1 MNPKGRKRKPEDD
14 EAAVIRARILQL
26 RRTGM
31 SFREIGSLV
40 ERDVSTVHH
49 HYRKALLDLQEH
61 TLELAEM
68 VRVEELD
75 RLDMLFQKWWPL
87 AIGETI
93 TGNLDGEAA
102 RIVLQVSDR
111 RRRLMG
117 ADPPSKVAQ
126 TKPDGSPP
134 DQPTAE
140 PDAGLA
146 RLLELIDAARARGSD
161 ASRGDADGDPSE

>member
-1 MNPKGRKRKPEDD
+1 MNPDGRKRKPEDD
-14 EAAVIRARILQL
+14 EAAVIRARVLEL

-31 SFREIGSLV
+31 SFREIGATV
-40 ERDVSTVHH
+40 GRDVSTVHH
-49 HYRKALLDLQEH
+49 HYRKALRELQEH

-75 RLDMLFQKWWPL
+75 RLDVLFQRWWPR
-87 AIGETI
+87 AIGEAL
-93 TGNLDGEAA
+93 GGELDGEAA

-126 TKPDGSPP
+126 TRPDGSAA

-140 PDAGLA
+140 PGAGLA

-161 ASRGDADGDPSE
+161 SSRGDADGDLSE